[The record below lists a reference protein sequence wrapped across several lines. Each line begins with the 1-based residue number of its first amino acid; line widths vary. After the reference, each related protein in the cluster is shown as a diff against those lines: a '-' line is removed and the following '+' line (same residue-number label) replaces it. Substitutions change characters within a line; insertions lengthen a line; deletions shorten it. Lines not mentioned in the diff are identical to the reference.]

1 MIELSRRNLF
11 WDLIRKVMAEKRPN
25 INWLDVLWLLFLL
38 GLALIPPVKEIHK
51 QLLYLAFGV
60 TQLLEGW
67 VIAQVPKR
75 GAAYIVLIKIGLSA
89 LLINHTGRTADQQQL
104 LADLLFAHRDCGR
117 VFQSLGDTD
126 LDHVGFSYLLGVS
139 FRPRGSA
146 I

>member
-38 GLALIPPVKEIHK
+38 GLALIPPLKEIHK

-75 GAAYIVLIKIGLSA
+75 GAAYIVLIKIGLVG
-89 LLINHTGRTADQQQL
+89 TVDQPYRGTADQQQL
-104 LADLLFAHRDCGR
+104 LADLFFAHRNCGR
-117 VFQSLGDTD
+117 IFQSLGDTD
-126 LDHVGFSYLLGVS
+126 LDHLGFSYLLGIS
-139 FRPRGSA
+139 FRP
-146 I
+146 